1 MDINLY
7 KTHPIYF
14 AISIQIL
21 KKILD
26 CNKTLSQY
34 IFADG
39 GTLIGIH
46 RYGEY
51 GIMPWDD
58 DIDIGIIANN
68 DIIIE
73 LINNCLHNNLTIVV
87 HLKKNIN
94 KSFYDN
100 TFRTV
105 HITLSLSES
114 QTNIPLN
121 DRNIISFDEL
131 KENIDNMAFFNI
143 SIKEE
148 LYIEILKKNNLYDVI
163 ELEYYDKI
171 NKKHLIVP
179 WIDFFPFDFNNVY
192 VKYNHYFGA
201 TTLQKQESYNGILF
215 MGFNI
220 VKFHNIDINIFIN
233 SIDYLCDLYGD
244 DILNTIE
251 IYGSHNNPLK
261 NKIKIINS
269 NEIINYVKKY
279 NNQIKYYNIFL

>member
-1 MDINLY
+1 
-7 KTHPIYF
+7 
-14 AISIQIL
+14 
-21 KKILD
+21 
-26 CNKTLSQY
+26 
-34 IFADG
+34 
-39 GTLIGIH
+39 
-46 RYGEY
+46 
-51 GIMPWDD
+51 
-58 DIDIGIIANN
+58 
-68 DIIIE
+68 
-73 LINNCLHNNLTIVV
+73 
-87 HLKKNIN
+87 
-94 KSFYDN
+94 
-100 TFRTV
+100 
-105 HITLSLSES
+105 
-114 QTNIPLN
+114 
-121 DRNIISFDEL
+121 
-131 KENIDNMAFFNI
+131 MAFFNI

-220 VKFHNIDINIFIN
+220 VKFHDIDINIFIN